1 MLTSATMS
9 GSTTP
14 PDKLRQLR
22 ARADSA
28 ATPAERVEATLQ
40 LGEALWL
47 SDPVAARP
55 LLEQVLAEA
64 DAAGRTT
71 DKGRAAY
78 MLGELLRRAG
88 DLDGASR
95 CADTVFKIADATADR
110 RMRARGL
117 NLLGI
122 IHRERDELQAALKCY
137 REYLEISR
145 QVGFEQ
151 GERIALNELA
161 GVYGLQGEFA
171 EALACYRLC
180 LKADTEAG
188 DARGRAISLYNIG
201 WTLAAMGRWTEA
213 TESFHRAIALCE
225 EHGFSDPLA
234 AARMALGE
242 LSLKRSDHENAVLM
256 FRAVVEEER
265 GKQHSGQMYREALS
279 NLGWTHFRTGDLAL
293 AEEVLNEAARLSE
306 TAQDRRGL
314 ATISCR
320 RAELALAR
328 GWLNAAGDLLSQAE
342 QYATDLR
349 LIREQGEALRIQALL
364 SAARGESNQAL
375 QLFVRSEDTLKPL
388 GDTYELALARL
399 QHGRLLLESGRSEEA
414 LPLLKTA
421 ARTFHRLATVTEA
434 EEASLLLYQLEARAD
449 PAAALA
455 QGLLSLHSMGL
466 SPVLFVERALA
477 LLCDNLRFEHGAV
490 LVNNHAVALRG
501 NPDLTRLPRS
511 RSLPMQTD
519 LALFL
524 PVRQGR
530 YPLGFVWLS
539 RAKPQ
544 AVRVDSGLLVL
555 VSRTLA
561 SSFAELK
568 KLEQIE
574 ESRVPLIPGLRFS
587 GVVGCNREVTEVLRQ
602 IPRVAAGPGAMS
614 VLIRGE
620 TGTGKELVA
629 RALHDSGPRADHPFV
644 AVNCTAVPESLLE
657 AEFFGVEA
665 GAATGVVARPGK
677 FELAHMGTIF
687 LDEIGDMSPGL
698 QAKLL
703 RVIEDNRIV
712 RVGGTRETPVDV
724 RVVAATNMDLDV
736 RARDGKFR
744 TDLLFRLNTISFE
757 LPPLR
762 RRREDIPVLTE
773 YFTVRTAQE
782 YKRPVQGASDEVMAL
797 FAGHSWPG
805 NIRQLRHVIERAVI
819 LASGETLEVSDLPK
833 EFRTAPARP
842 AGATKRP
849 RSKAVDKAERTML
862 TKALRRA
869 DGNVSKA
876 ARLTGYSRAQF
887 YRLIQRHSITR
898 SE

>member
-1 MLTSATMS
+1 MKDTDGTL
-9 GSTTP
+9 
-14 PDKLRQLR
+14 DKLQQLR
-22 ARADSA
+22 ARVDSA

-40 LGEALWL
+40 LAEALWL

-64 DAAGRTT
+64 DAAGRTN

-78 MLGELLRRAG
+78 MLGELLRRSG
-88 DLDGASR
+88 DLDGATR
-95 CADTVFKIADATADR
+95 CAELVFRVADAAADR
-110 RMRARGL
+110 RMRASGL

-122 IHRERDELQAALKCY
+122 IHRERDELQAALDCFK
-137 REYLEISR
+137 EHLEISR
-145 QVGFEQ
+145 HIGNEE
-151 GERIALNELA
+151 GERIALNELG
-161 GVYGLQGEFA
+161 GVYGLRNEFG
-171 EALACYRLC
+171 EALAYYQRSLE
-180 LKADTEAG
+180 ADTKAG
-188 DARGRAISLYNIG
+188 DMRGRAISLYNVG
-201 WTLAAMGRWTEA
+201 WTLDAMGRWTEA
-213 TESFHRAIALCE
+213 TESYYRSIAVCE

-234 AARMALGE
+234 AARLALGE
-242 LSLKRSDHENAVLM
+242 LSLKRSDYGEAALR
-256 FRAVVEEER
+256 FRTVVEGER
-265 GKQHSGQMYREALS
+265 AKQHLGRMYREALS
-279 NLGWTHFRTGDLAL
+279 DLGWTHFRTGDLAL
-293 AEEVLNEAARLSE
+293 AEDVLNEVAQLSE
-306 TAQDRRGL
+306 AAQDRRGL
-314 ATISCR
+314 AAACCR

-328 GWLNAAGDLLSQAE
+328 GWLDAAGDLLAQAMRH
-342 QYATDLR
+342 ATDLNLQTR
-349 LIREQGEALRIQALL
+349 QGDAVRVQALL
-364 SAARGESNQAL
+364 SAARGETSQAL
-375 QLFVRSEDTLKPL
+375 QLCTRSEDTLRPL

-399 QHGRLLLESGRSEEA
+399 QHGRLLLESGRSDEA

-434 EEASLLLYQLEARAD
+434 EEASRLLYQLEARTD

-466 SPVLFVERALA
+466 SPELFVERALA

-490 LVNNHAVALRG
+490 LVNDHAVALKG
-501 NPDLTRLPRS
+501 SPDLTKLPKPRA
-511 RSLPMQTD
+511 LPLQTD
-519 LALFL
+519 RALFL
-524 PVRQGR
+524 SVRQDR
-530 YPLGFVWLS
+530 RPLGFLWLS
-539 RAKPQ
+539 RVKPL
-544 AVRVDSGLLVL
+544 AARVDSGLLVL

-561 SSFAELK
+561 SSLAELK

-574 ESRVPLIPGLRFS
+574 ADRAPLIPGLRIG
-587 GVVGCNREVTEVLRQ
+587 GVVGCNREVIEVLRQ

-665 GAATGVVARPGK
+665 GAATGVVARSGK
-677 FELAHMGTIF
+677 FELAHRGTIF

-703 RVIEDNRIV
+703 RVIEDHKIM

-736 RARDGKFR
+736 RTRDGKFR
-744 TDLLFRLNTISFE
+744 TDLLFRLNTIPFD

-773 YFTVRTAQE
+773 YFIARTAQE
-782 YKRPVQGASDEVMAL
+782 YKRPVHGASDEVMVL
-797 FAGHSWPG
+797 FAGYSWPG

-819 LASGETLEVSDLPK
+819 LAAGETLGVSDLPN
-833 EFRTAPARP
+833 ELRTTPARR
-842 AGATKRP
+842 AGAVQRH
-849 RSKAVDKAERTML
+849 RSTVVDKAERMML
-862 TKALRRA
+862 IKALRRA
-869 DGNVSKA
+869 DGNMSKA

-887 YRLIQRHSITR
+887 YRLIQKHNITR